1 MLQWTG
7 RLWRHAPRLTSGGVS
22 SSLQRVATDDSLFLR
37 KFWRSTRGRWQRL
50 ALGAFAL
57 WALYSLALSPN
68 GWLQLMRTRK
78 EVEALESEVR
88 TLKMRTSSLDRMGA
102 EMQANERFQMEK
114 RAREDFGYAR
124 ENERI
129 YVLQRDA
136 EDERCL
142 TEGELR
148 GGDRF
153 SDRPASVR

>member
-1 MLQWTG
+1 MITTAG
-7 RLWRHAPRLTSGGVS
+7 RCNV
-22 SSLQRVATDDSLFLR
+22 
-37 KFWRSTRGRWQRL
+37 TRIRPKM
-50 ALGAFAL
+50 
-57 WALYSLALSPN
+57 PN